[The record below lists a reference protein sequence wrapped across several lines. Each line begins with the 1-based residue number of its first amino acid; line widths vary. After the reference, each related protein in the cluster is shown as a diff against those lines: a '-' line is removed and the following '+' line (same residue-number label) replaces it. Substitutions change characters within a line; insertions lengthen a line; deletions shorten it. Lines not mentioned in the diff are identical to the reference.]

1 MASTPNYIPDTNPF
15 KLAGPPA
22 YFLRRLWDF
31 DKDLVV
37 IPSRQSMV
45 YRLALRRKLRLPEHI
60 VAEALWQDS
69 DTQMMARHGL
79 VPVTTILATANWDN
93 PLLFQELAARSP
105 HRQGGAEKVIQVIEA
120 REAEE
125 EAKKR
130 AEFDDYQ
137 THLYRD
143 GFRLYRKK
151 IGLGRT
157 FHHAPGVLSPKE
169 V

>member
-1 MASTPNYIPDTNPF
+1 
-15 KLAGPPA
+15 
-22 YFLRRLWDF
+22 
-31 DKDLVV
+31 
-37 IPSRQSMV
+37 
-45 YRLALRRKLRLPEHI
+45 
-60 VAEALWQDS
+60 
-69 DTQMMARHGL
+69 
-79 VPVTTILATANWDN
+79 
-93 PLLFQELAARSP
+93 LFQELAARSP
-105 HRQGGAEKVIQVIEA
+105 HRQGGAEKVIQDIEA